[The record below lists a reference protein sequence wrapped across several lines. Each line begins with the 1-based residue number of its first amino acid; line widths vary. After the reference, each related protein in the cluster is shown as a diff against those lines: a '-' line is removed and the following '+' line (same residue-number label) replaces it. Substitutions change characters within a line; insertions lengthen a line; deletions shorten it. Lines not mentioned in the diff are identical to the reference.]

1 MIRNI
6 NKRNK
11 HTILGESYSWP
22 ALLAIV
28 HKALTEQGF
37 SFVTGAMSMAIVIRS
52 LDSYRCKY
60 KDTDSIILEYAR
72 HVIKQRVPAA

>member
-1 MIRNI
+1 MRNV

-11 HTILGESYSWP
+11 HMIFGENYSWP

-28 HKALTEQGF
+28 KRSLVEQGY
-37 SFVTGAMSMAIVIRS
+37 SYVTGAMSMAIVIRS
-52 LDSYRCKY
+52 LDSYKCKY

-72 HVIKQRVPAA
+72 HVLKQRLAA

>member
-28 HKALTEQGF
+28 HKALTEQGYT
-37 SFVTGAMSMAIVIRS
+37 FVTGAMSMAIVIRTLDNIYILDEERS
-52 LDSYRCKY
+52 LFDGKEWSLKQQG
-60 KDTDSIILEYAR
+60 
-72 HVIKQRVPAA
+72 HVV